1 MTDTHVSTELDKAA
15 RIRELEAT
23 VRVLRQQRA
32 MLYAVVNAEDA
43 TARTAAGESLV
54 EAVAWVTGLTRAA
67 EGMPSQAARSQ
78 ANHGKV
84 VLAALHAAYAI
95 PRDAGRSDA

>member
-1 MTDTHVSTELDKAA
+1 MNDPHTSAELDKAA

-23 VRVLRQQRA
+23 VKVLRQQRA
-32 MLYAVVNAEDA
+32 MLYAVVNQDDA
-43 TARTAAGESLV
+43 NARKEAGESLV

-67 EGMPSQAARSQ
+67 EGMPSQMARNQ
-78 ANHGKV
+78 AGHGKV

-95 PRDAGRSDA
+95 PARGEG